1 MGGIKKEREERREGK
16 IRNMTYRQAD
26 PTSHHSTVH
35 DSISHYLVDERKFA
49 SKSRVYTDRDPIP
62 MFSNSS
68 THDLINP
75 L

>member
-1 MGGIKKEREERREGK
+1 MGGLKKGGEKGGEG
-16 IRNMTYRQAD
+16 IMRNGTYRQAD
-26 PTSHHSTVH
+26 PTAHIITVYHST
-35 DSISHYLVDERKFA
+35 SCYLVDERKFA